1 MQTNIEDILR
11 PTDAELFIGIVSQIG
26 VDTKEILRVIKKELT
41 EYNYNVYDVHITE
54 FVKGFSKKIPLDD
67 STTEKRYSSYIDG
80 CNTLRKD
87 FGNDVMAKIAIVQ
100 IQEIRKKYY
109 AEPEDLNSRTAF
121 IVNQIKRPEES
132 EILKKVYGEQYIQI
146 SCHADEE
153 IRVDNL
159 RKKISKDHFED
170 PKSSKW
176 DVEARTLVNKDATQ
190 EDVPHGQR
198 VRQVFPSSDV
208 IIDCSDSILFQK
220 QIDRFLR
227 ALFGD
232 SSVTPTPKEYG
243 MELACT
249 AALRSSD
256 LSRQVG
262 AAILNKSMEIQ
273 ALGCNEVPKFGGGTY
288 WEENENDARDFM
300 LGYDSNEQ
308 RRRAVLLDLIYRL
321 KKVNALSDELMTSTA
336 SYIEEFLFSNNNKII
351 LDSQMMDS
359 LEYGRTVHAEM
370 NAITDAAR
378 EGHAIRRCTLFTN
391 TFPCHNCAK
400 HIVAS
405 GIENVYYIHPYP
417 KSYAKELFCDSIEID
432 PPKNDDCKKNK
443 VGFKQFIGIMGPFY
457 KRVFTKARWKTNAG
471 IIPKFSK
478 ENSSYIRSTSI
489 PSYSNIEELILSMF
503 EKDLRRKGY
512 IGI

>member
-1 MQTNIEDILR
+1 MDINVENILR
-11 PTDAELFIGIVSQIG
+11 PSDAELFIGIVSQIG
-26 VDTKEILRVIKKELT
+26 VDTKSVVNIIEKELSQ
-41 EYNYNVYDVHITE
+41 YKYDVHDIHITD
-54 FVKGFSKKIPLDD
+54 FIKGFSKKIPLDD

-80 CNTLRKD
+80 CNILRKD
-87 FGNDVMAKIAIVQ
+87 FGNDVMAKVAIAQ
-100 IQEIRKKYY
+100 IIEIRKNNYSGQD
-109 AEPEDLNSRTAF
+109 DLNNRNVF
-121 IVNQIKRPEES
+121 IINQIKRPEES
-132 EILKKVYGEQYIQI
+132 EILRKIYGEQYIQI
-146 SCHADEE
+146 SCHAEEE
-153 IRVDNL
+153 IRVKNL
-159 RKKISKDHFED
+159 QNKISKDHFED

-176 DVEARTLVNKDATQ
+176 DLEARTLVNKDSTQ
-190 EDVPHGQR
+190 EGIPHGQR

-208 IIDCSDSILFQK
+208 VIDFSDSSIAQK
-220 QIDRFLR
+220 QLDRFFR

-232 SSVTPTPKEYG
+232 SSVTPTPQEYG

-262 AAILNKSMEIQ
+262 AAILTKNMEVQ

-288 WEENENDARDFM
+288 WEGSEVDARDFT

-321 KKVNALSDELMTSTA
+321 KTANALSEELTRS
-336 SYIEEFLFSNNNKII
+336 SPRYIEEFLFSENNKLIS
-351 LDSQMMDS
+351 DSQMMDS
-359 LEYGRTVHAEM
+359 LEYGRSVHAEM

-378 EGHAIRRCTLFTN
+378 GGHAIRKCTLFTN

-405 GIENVYYIHPYP
+405 GIEDVYYIHPYP

-432 PPKNDDCKKNK
+432 PPKADDCKKSK
-443 VGFKQFIGIMGPFY
+443 VGFKQFIGIMGPLY
-457 KRVFTKARWKTNAG
+457 KRMFTKTRWKITGG

-478 ENSSYIRSTSI
+478 ENSSYIRNTST
-489 PSYSNIEELILSMF
+489 PSYGKIEELILDMF
-503 EKDLRRKGY
+503 YKDLRKKGY
-512 IGI
+512 M